1 MDWACQYFRWRGLMY
16 QMTAAK
22 SGRPATTIV
31 ASSAL
36 VEYMNTMINATLTI
50 SRMLLMMP
58 LDNMSDTEL
67 T

>member
-1 MDWACQYFRWRGLMY
+1 MY

-58 LDNMSDTEL
+58 LDSMSDTEL